1 MPRIVTTHAVDDD
14 RLTLLRTPRSDLVLE
29 RADGPDRFT
38 AVGGPFSRYER
49 TLTVEPDGRVTETI
63 DFRLAVPFWWILF
76 VLPFRWGLRH
86 RRDGGQPWWAPPEA
100 LDARAATVLGLLCSI
115 AIVEGYLGTLLTQ
128 TMTYAAREFGA
139 SRGTQGTTL
148 AAVRVGV
155 LVTFA
160 AAALAD
166 RRGRRPVLVGTL
178 AIGCVLAAAGAL
190 APNLVWLGSSQ
201 ALSRGCA
208 GAAGLLIAI
217 ISAEEMPKGARAY
230 AYSLIALTTSLG
242 AGMCLWVLPVA
253 DVSTRSWR
261 LVYLVPL
268 LGLLVVYAVGRRL
281 PESRRFV
288 REHASASS
296 PRRALASRR
305 QRLMLLAAAGFLL
318 ALFAAPAF
326 ELQNDFL
333 RRDRGFSAARISLF
347 TLLTS
352 TPAALGIVFGGRVA
366 DVRGRRLLG
375 AVAIAGGTIATVLM
389 FAVAGWPMWAWAVI
403 GSVIGASA
411 VPIIGV
417 YRAELFPTGLRGRA
431 AGTIDLV
438 ALCGSALGLVLAG
451 TLADRWGGFA
461 GPIALLAAG
470 PLVVAALVLV
480 AFPETARR
488 SLEELNPEDEL
499 QASAASPA
507 PSPPPPGRAS

>member
-14 RLTLLRTPRSDLVLE
+14 GLRLLRTPRSDLVIE
-29 RADGPDRFT
+29 RQDGTDRF
-38 AVGGPFSRYER
+38 AAAGGPFSRYER
-49 TLTVEPDGRVTETI
+49 TLSVESGGRVVETI
-63 DFRLAVPFWWILF
+63 DFRLAVPFWWIVF

-86 RRDGGQPWWAPPEA
+86 RRDGGQPWWAPPDA
-100 LDARAATVLGLLCSI
+100 LDARAATVLGLLCSV

-128 TMTYAAREFGA
+128 TMTYAARELGA
-139 SRGTQGTTL
+139 DRGTQGATL
-148 AAVRVGV
+148 AAVKVGV
-155 LVTFA
+155 VVTFA

-190 APNLVWLGSSQ
+190 APNLFWLGSTQ
-201 ALSRGCA
+201 AVSRGCA

-261 LVYLVPL
+261 LVYVVPL
-268 LGLLVVYAVGRRL
+268 VGLFVVRAVARRL
-281 PESRRFV
+281 PESRRFE
-288 REHASASS
+288 REHRS
-296 PRRALASRR
+296 PRLGTRN
-305 QRLMLLAAAGFLL
+305 QRILLLAAAGFLL
-318 ALFAAPAF
+318 AIFAAPAF

-333 RRDRGFSAARISLF
+333 RRDRGFSAARISAF

-352 TPAALGIVFGGRVA
+352 TPAALGIVVGGRVA
-366 DVRGRRLLG
+366 DVRGRRVLG
-375 AVAIAGGTIATVLM
+375 AFAIAGGTITTVLM
-389 FAVAGWPMWAWAVI
+389 FTVAGWPMWAWAVT
-403 GSVIGASA
+403 GSVVGASA

-431 AGTIDLV
+431 AGLIDLV
-438 ALCGSALGLVLAG
+438 ALCGSALGLIVVG
-451 TLADRWGGFA
+451 RLADRWGGFA
-461 GPIALLAAG
+461 GPIALFAAG
-470 PLVVAALVLV
+470 PVLVAALVLL

-488 SLEELNPEDEL
+488 SLEELNPEDAPRATE
-499 QASAASPA
+499 ASPA
-507 PSPPPPGRAS
+507 PSPPPSGRAS

>member
-14 RLTLLRTPRSDLVLE
+14 GLRLLRTPRTDLVIE
-29 RADGPDRFT
+29 REDGPDRF
-38 AVGGPFSRYER
+38 AAAGGPFSRYER
-49 TLTVEPDGRVTETI
+49 TLTVDGGGRVTETI
-63 DFRLAVPFWWILF
+63 EFRLAVPFWWIVF
-76 VLPFRWGLRH
+76 VLPYRWGLRH
-86 RRDGGQPWWAPPEA
+86 RRASGQPWWAPP
-100 LDARAATVLGLLCSI
+100 DAMDPRAATVLGLLCSV
-115 AIVEGYLGTLLTQ
+115 AIVDGYLGTLLTQ
-128 TMTYAAREFGA
+128 TMTNAARELGA
-139 SRGTQGTTL
+139 NRGTQGATL
-148 AAVRVGV
+148 AAVKVGV
-155 LVTFA
+155 VVTFA

-166 RRGRRPVLVGTL
+166 RRGRRPVLVWTL
-178 AIGCVLAAAGAL
+178 TAGCLLAAAGSL
-190 APNLVWLGSSQ
+190 APNLVWLGGTQ

-230 AYSLIALTTSLG
+230 AYSLIALTGSLG

-261 LVYLVPL
+261 LVYVVPL
-268 LGLLVVYAVGRRL
+268 LGLLVVLAVARRL
-281 PESRRFV
+281 PESQRFA
-288 REHASASS
+288 REHRS
-296 PRRALASRR
+296 PGLGTRN
-305 QRLMLLAAAGFLL
+305 QRILLLAAAGFLL

-352 TPAALGIVFGGRVA
+352 TPAALGIVIGGRVA

-375 AVAIAGGTIATVLM
+375 AFAIAGGALTTVAM
-389 FAVAGWPMWAWAVI
+389 FTVSGWPMWAWSVT

-431 AGTIDLV
+431 AGLIDLV
-438 ALCGSALGLVLAG
+438 ALCGSALGLIAVG
-451 TLADRWGGFA
+451 RLADRWGEFA
-461 GPIALLAAG
+461 GPVAVVAAG
-470 PLVVAALVLV
+470 PILVALLVLV
-480 AFPETARR
+480 AFPETAHR

-499 QASAASPA
+499 RASGASPA
-507 PSPPPPGRAS
+507 PSPPPSGRAS

>member
-14 RLTLLRTPRSDLVLE
+14 GLRLLRTPRTDLVLE
-29 RADGPDRFT
+29 REDGPDRF
-38 AVGGPFSRYER
+38 AAAGGPFSRYER
-49 TLTVEPDGRVTETI
+49 SLAVEQDGRITETI
-63 DFRLAVPFWWILF
+63 DFRLAVPFWWIVF
-76 VLPFRWGLRH
+76 VLPYRWGLRH
-86 RRDGGQPWWAPPEA
+86 RRKRGQPWWAPPDA
-100 LDARAATVLGLLCSI
+100 LDPRAATVLGLLCSV
-115 AIVEGYLGTLLTQ
+115 AVVEGYLGTLLTQ
-128 TMTYAAREFGA
+128 TMTYAAQELGA
-139 SRGTQGTTL
+139 DRGTQGATL
-148 AAVRVGV
+148 AAVKAGV
-155 LVTFA
+155 VVTFA

-178 AIGCVLAAAGAL
+178 TAGCILAAAGSI
-190 APNLVWLGSSQ
+190 APNLAWLGGTQ

-268 LGLLVVYAVGRRL
+268 LGLLVVWAVARRL
-281 PESRRFV
+281 PESRRFARV
-288 REHASASS
+288 HGS
-296 PRRALASRR
+296 PALGTRN
-305 QRLMLLAAAGFLL
+305 QRILLLAAAGFLL

-333 RRDRGFSAARISLF
+333 RRDRGFSAARISAF

-352 TPAALGIVFGGRVA
+352 TPAALGIVIGGRVA

-375 AVAIAGGTIATVLM
+375 AFAIASGAITTVLM
-389 FAVAGWPMWAWAVI
+389 FTVTGWPMWAWAVT

-431 AGTIDLV
+431 AGLIDLV
-438 ALCGSALGLVLAG
+438 ALCGSALGLIVVG
-451 TLADRWGGFA
+451 RLADRWGGFA
-461 GPIALLAAG
+461 QPIALLAIG
-470 PLVVAALVLV
+470 PLVVAGLVLI

-488 SLEELNPEDEL
+488 SLEDLNPEDAR
-499 QASAASPA
+499 QATEASPE
-507 PSPPPPGRAS
+507 PSPPPLGRAS